1 MADSD
6 DVKLVSIK
14 ENIIILEE
22 MEELEK
28 DEHEIFDDYMEM
40 IMTFGYITMF
50 ASVFTLGAT
59 CIFIFILIETRS
71 DIFKLDK
78 TRRRPMPTKTYTIGS
93 WSIIIDIFCF
103 LSVFSN
109 IIVSCFASDQI
120 DDLLPW
126 MRDLKENSETAII
139 TVFTLEH
146 LLLFS
151 VTGIKMYLD
160 KPPSWVEAFVARK
173 AYKETNQHHSESSK

>member
-1 MADSD
+1 M
-6 DVKLVSIK
+6 VL
-14 ENIIILEE
+14 LEE
-22 MEELEK
+22 LEELEK
-28 DEHEIFDDYMEM
+28 DELEIFDDYMEM

-59 CIFIFILIETRS
+59 IIFIFILIETRS
-71 DIFKLDK
+71 DIFKIDK
-78 TRRRPMPTKTYTIGS
+78 TRRRPIPGKTHTIGS

-109 IIVSCFASDQI
+109 IIVSAYASDQI
-120 DDLLPW
+120 DGLFPW
-126 MRDLKENSETAII
+126 LKDLKENSETSLL

-151 VTGIKMYLD
+151 VFSIQALLD
-160 KPPSWVEAFVARK
+160 RRPPWVEAFFARK
-173 AYKETNQHHSESSK
+173 A